1 MTHFL
6 VLGMKK
12 LIDSKNSI
20 GGGEKQLLQHEFKIQ
35 RRAYA

>member
-12 LIDSKNSI
+12 LMDSKNST
-20 GGGEKQLLQHEFKIQ
+20 GGEKKQLLQHEFKI
-35 RRAYA
+35 